1 MSGHTIT
8 TPHVPTITTSHV
20 PAVAAGTVA
29 TSRAARELGLRRGE
43 FDLAVRLGR
52 IRTVPDEGGGG
63 ARRVAHSEI
72 ERLRAAADF
81 PEGLRAGVRVVGT
94 REGAAL
100 MDVTAAR
107 FTRLA
112 RLGLVT
118 PVKFYLNRYRAV
130 VWLYLADD
138 IRQFA
143 AKEEHR
149 WLLTGR
155 TPEALRDR
163 LRAGVDLRPR
173 NWRARQLEF
182 LLRQAD
188 GPWQRAGALAA
199 LLAPDQIAETVT
211 DPRERARVDRFC
223 PDPPAQGAPGSPTA
237 RIAETIAMAADPDEI
252 RRLRADLTRAV
263 EQARRHRPVPRPA
276 PHGTADAD
284 RRTPRREVRSAA
296 THVPDRPERTRGFLS
311 RLCRRSP

>member
-1 MSGHTIT
+1 MSGRTIT
-8 TPHVPTITTSHV
+8 TPHLP
-20 PAVAAGTVA
+20 TVA
-29 TSRAARELGLRRGE
+29 TSRAARELGLRRSE

-52 IRTVPDEGGGG
+52 VRTVPDEGGGG
-63 ARRVAHSEI
+63 TRRVAHSEI
-72 ERLRAAADF
+72 DRLRSAEDF
-81 PEGLRAGVRVVGT
+81 PEGLRGGVQVVGT

-112 RLGLVT
+112 RLGLVS

-138 IRQFA
+138 IRRFA
-143 AKEEHR
+143 AAEEHR
-149 WLLTGR
+149 ALLGGR

-173 NWRARQLEF
+173 NWRERHLEF

-211 DPRERARVDRFC
+211 DPGDRARVDRFRL
-223 PDPPAQGAPGSPTA
+223 DPPAQGVAGSPSA
-237 RIAETIAMAADPDEI
+237 RIAETIATAADPDEI
-252 RRLRADLTRAV
+252 GRLRADLARTV
-263 EQARRHRPVPRPA
+263 EQARRHRPGPRPA
-276 PHGTADAD
+276 PHRTANAD
-284 RRTPRREVRSAA
+284 GPTPRREPRSAT
-296 THVPDRPERTRGFLS
+296 THRPDRPERTRGFLS

>member
-1 MSGHTIT
+1 MSGRTIT
-8 TPHVPTITTSHV
+8 TPHAP
-20 PAVAAGTVA
+20 TVA

-43 FDLAVRLGR
+43 FELAVRLGR
-52 IRTVPDEGGGG
+52 VRTVPDEGGGG
-63 ARRVAHSEI
+63 TRRVAHGEI
-72 ERLRAAADF
+72 DRLRSAKDF
-81 PEGLRAGVRVVGT
+81 PEGLRAGVQVVGT

-118 PVKFYLNRYRAV
+118 PVTFHLNRYRAV
-130 VWLYLADD
+130 VWQYLADD

-143 AKEEHR
+143 AAEEHR
-149 WLLTGR
+149 ALLSGR
-155 TPEALRDR
+155 APEALRDR

-173 NWRARQLEF
+173 NWRERHLEF

-211 DPRERARVDRFC
+211 DPGDRARVDRFR
-223 PDPPAQGAPGSPTA
+223 PDPPAQGTPGSPSA
-237 RIAETIAMAADPDEI
+237 QIAEAIATAAEPDEI
-252 RRLRADLTRAV
+252 GRLRADLARAV
-263 EQARRHRPVPRPA
+263 EQARRHRPGPRPA
-276 PHGTADAD
+276 PHRTANAD
-284 RRTPRREVRSAA
+284 RPAPRREARSAT
-296 THVPDRPERTRGFLS
+296 THRPDRPERTRGFLS